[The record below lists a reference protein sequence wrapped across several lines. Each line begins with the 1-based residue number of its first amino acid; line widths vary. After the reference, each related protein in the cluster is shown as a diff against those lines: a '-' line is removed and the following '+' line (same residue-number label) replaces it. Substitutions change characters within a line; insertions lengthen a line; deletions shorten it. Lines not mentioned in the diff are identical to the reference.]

1 METEKVLRDLEGLK
15 PAIRARREEIE
26 KARRLPRDLVNE
38 LRRAGLFG
46 LGVRRAIGGQEA
58 APLDI
63 LRAIETIASADG
75 STGWCAMIGTAN
87 GVTSGYLNER
97 GAKELFPDPTV
108 PWAGVAAPAGQAR
121 PVDGGYRVT
130 GRWPFASGITHSEWL
145 WAGCMVMENGKPR
158 QTAHGPEIFHACF
171 PISQVQVHDTWFVS
185 GLAGTASNDVSVSD
199 AFVPEHWTFNLFDA
213 SQHRPEPLYQM
224 PSIGWFVSQV
234 ATVGLGIARGAL
246 DELIDI
252 AQTKVPTF
260 STAVLADRP
269 VAQIDLARA
278 EAALAAARAGLFVS
292 VDSLW
297 QTARAGKQPDIRQVA
312 RNRIAALH
320 AAETGASVARTAH
333 VLSGGSSI
341 YTSSSM
347 QRHMRDAEALT
358 HHFTVAPHV
367 WEDAGRVFL
376 GRKPTAPLF

>member
-26 KARRLPRDLVNE
+26 KARRLPRDLVDD
-38 LRRAGLFG
+38 LRRTGLFG
-46 LGVRRAIGGQEA
+46 LAVPRVIGGQEA
-58 APLDI
+58 SPLDI
-63 LRAIETIASADG
+63 LGAIETVASADG

-87 GVTSGYLNER
+87 GLTSGYLNER
-97 GAKELFPDPTV
+97 GARELFSDPSV
-108 PWAGVAAPAGQAR
+108 PWAGVAAPAGKAR
-121 PVDGGYRVT
+121 PVDGGYRVS

-171 PISQVQVHDTWFVS
+171 PIKEVQVHDTWFVS

-199 AFVPEHWTFNLFDA
+199 AFVPEHWVFDLFDPA
-213 SQHRPEPLYQM
+213 KHRPEPLYQM

-234 ATVGLGIARGAL
+234 VSVGLGIARGAL
-246 DELIDI
+246 DELVAI

-260 STAVLADRP
+260 STAVLADKP

-278 EAALAAARAGLFVS
+278 EASLAAARGGLHDTVEDLWRTVS
-292 VDSLW
+292 
-297 QTARAGKQPDIRQVA
+297 AGKRPSPKQIAQ
-312 RNRIAALH
+312 NRIAAVH
-320 AAETGASVARTAH
+320 AAETGASVARVAH
-333 VLSGGSSI
+333 VLAGGSSI
-341 YTSSSM
+341 YASSSL
-347 QRHMRDAEALT
+347 QRHMRDAEAIT

-367 WEDAGRVFL
+367 WEDAGRVLL
-376 GRKPTAPLF
+376 GRQPTAPLF